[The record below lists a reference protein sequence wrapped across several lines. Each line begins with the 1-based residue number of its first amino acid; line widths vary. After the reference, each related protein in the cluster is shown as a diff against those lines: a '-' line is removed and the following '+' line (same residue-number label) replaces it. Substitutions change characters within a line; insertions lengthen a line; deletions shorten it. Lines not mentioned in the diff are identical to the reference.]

1 MEPFYASGSFVRGLA
16 SFHMNSGV
24 NPTDP
29 TYKDMFK
36 TVTWKI
42 YQIIGNKAGNNN
54 QATTKRLPQTGDTKD
69 STAIAGLGL
78 LALASLLGFGKRQKR
93 D

>member
-1 MEPFYASGSFVRGLA
+1 MSRLLTNGPLPSITI
-16 SFHMNSGV
+16 
-24 NPTDP
+24 TDKNVQIP
-29 TYKDMFK
+29 V
-36 TVTWKI
+36 TVTI
-42 YQIIGNKAGNNN
+42 NEGNGVVNNGEPITGNKAGNNN
-54 QATTKRLPQTGDTKD
+54 QVTTKRLPQTGDTKD